1 MNLEC
6 LSNYFDLLKFL
17 STILYSFQSLNFA
30 FSLLFIYKYF
40 IVFNSIYNVIFKI

>member
-6 LSNYFDLLKFL
+6 LSNYFGLLKFL

-30 FSLLFIYKYF
+30 FILLSLFINILLFLILF
-40 IVFNSIYNVIFKI
+40 IM